1 MHRAVLS
8 LATLLLATACAD
20 QRSATAPDRSLVPRG
35 PSNVI
40 TVGGGPLAKG
50 DCLRSTGKP
59 VEVSFSFNASDG
71 ASATLTV
78 TDNGIQGLN
87 GTITLNGEE
96 VVTHP
101 MLGGNDPVNLSIP
114 ITLAA
119 SNVLVCKL
127 EGKPG
132 SGLSF
137 EVR

>member
-8 LATLLLATACAD
+8 LVTLLLAAACAD
-20 QRSATAPDRSLVPRG
+20 QRSATAPDRSLVPRDR
-35 PSNVI
+35 SNAI
-40 TVGGGPLAKG
+40 QIPPLASG
-50 DCLRSTGKP
+50 DCTRSTGKP
-59 VEVSFSFNASDG
+59 VEVSFLFAATDG
-71 ASATLTV
+71 GSATLTV
-78 TDNGIQGLN
+78 TDNGVQGLN
-87 GTITLNGEE
+87 GTITLNGDE

-114 ITLAA
+114 VTTAA

-132 SGLSF
+132 SGLKF